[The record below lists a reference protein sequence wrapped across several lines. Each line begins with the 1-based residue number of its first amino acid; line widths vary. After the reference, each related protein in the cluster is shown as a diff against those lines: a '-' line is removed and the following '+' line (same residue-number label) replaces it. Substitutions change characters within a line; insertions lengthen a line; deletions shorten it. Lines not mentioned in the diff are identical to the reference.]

1 MKKSK
6 KMLAIALLV
15 LLFIFRPQPVSAMHI
30 MEGYLPLVWCIVWFL
45 LFLPFFIFGLIKI
58 KKIVSKDP
66 NSKTMLAL
74 SGAFIFILSSLKIP
88 SVTGSSSHPTG
99 VGLGTAMFGPSVIS
113 VLGTICLLFQALLLA
128 HGGLTTLGANAFS
141 MAVVGPF
148 VGFAVY
154 RFSRS
159 LKLSKPV
166 SLFLCAMIAD
176 LATYATTSLQLGL
189 VFPDPTTGV
198 FGSTIKFLGVFL
210 VTQIPIAI
218 VEGLLTVI
226 FYNLISENASEREG
240 LFL

>member
-1 MKKSK
+1 MF
-6 KMLAIALLV
+6 V
-15 LLFIFRPQPVSAMHI
+15 VP
-30 MEGYLPLVWCIVWFL
+30 
-45 LFLPFFIFGLIKI
+45 
-58 KKIVSKDP
+58 
-66 NSKTMLAL
+66 
-74 SGAFIFILSSLKIP
+74 
-88 SVTGSSSHPTG
+88 SSS
-99 VGLGTAMFGPSVIS
+99 
-113 VLGTICLLFQALLLA
+113 LA

-154 RFSRS
+154 KFSRS

-176 LATYATTSLQLGL
+176 LATYATTFLQLGL

-210 VTQIPIAI
+210 ITQIPIAI

>member
-1 MKKSK
+1 
-6 KMLAIALLV
+6 
-15 LLFIFRPQPVSAMHI
+15 
-30 MEGYLPLVWCIVWFL
+30 
-45 LFLPFFIFGLIKI
+45 
-58 KKIVSKDP
+58 
-66 NSKTMLAL
+66 MLAL

-154 RFSRS
+154 KFSRS

-189 VFPDPTTGV
+189 VFPDPTTGFV
-198 FGSTIKFLGVFL
+198 GSTFKFLGVFL
-210 VTQIPIAI
+210 ITQIPIAI

>member
-1 MKKSK
+1 MKQRK
-6 KMLAIALLV
+6 KMIAIALLV
-15 LLFIFRPQPVSAMHI
+15 LLIIFRPQPVSAMHI

-58 KKIVSKDP
+58 KKIISKDP

-141 MAVVGPF
+141 MPVVGP
-148 VGFAVY
+148 
-154 RFSRS
+154 

-189 VFPDPTTGV
+189 VFPDPTTGFV
-198 FGSTIKFLGVFL
+198 GSTIKFLGVFL
-210 VTQIPIAI
+210 ITQIPIAI

-226 FYNLISENASEREG
+226 FYNLISENATEREG

>member
-1 MKKSK
+1 
-6 KMLAIALLV
+6 
-15 LLFIFRPQPVSAMHI
+15 
-30 MEGYLPLVWCIVWFL
+30 
-45 LFLPFFIFGLIKI
+45 
-58 KKIVSKDP
+58 
-66 NSKTMLAL
+66 
-74 SGAFIFILSSLKIP
+74 
-88 SVTGSSSHPTG
+88 
-99 VGLGTAMFGPSVIS
+99 MFGPSVIS

-154 RFSRS
+154 KFSRS

-210 VTQIPIAI
+210 ITQIPIAI